1 MNADKI
7 PDIIIGR
14 LPIYLRALQRLAD
27 QGIRNTSSQELGEMI
42 GISAAQIRKDISQ
55 FGEFGKQGT
64 GYSIPFLIERLQGI
78 LKVNRVWDVIIVG
91 MGDMGH
97 ALARYN
103 GFVNRGFNVVM
114 LFDNDPEK
122 VGQKVNGLEV
132 LDANALVDK
141 VKENRIKVAM
151 LTVPASAAQEVA
163 NLLVRAGVKAIL
175 NYAPIH
181 LTVPKDVHV
190 QHIDPATHL
199 QRMTYICRQHPLQVS
214 REFTL
219 IYCMRRINPWKR

>member
-14 LPIYLRALQRLAD
+14 LPIYLRALQRLAE
-27 QGIRNTSSQELGEMI
+27 QGIFNTSSQELGEMI

-78 LKVNRVWDVIIVG
+78 LKINRVWDVIIVG

-103 GFVNRGFNVVM
+103 GFMNRGFHVTM
-114 LFDNDPEK
+114 LFENDPKKVGAKVNDLEIFSTDVMAEK
-122 VGQKVNGLEV
+122 VKQNK
-132 LDANALVDK
+132 
-141 VKENRIKVAM
+141 IKVAM

-163 NLLVRAGVKAIL
+163 DQLVKAGIKAIL

-181 LTVPKDVHV
+181 LSVPKDVHV

-199 QRMTYICRQHPLQVS
+199 QRMTFYL
-214 REFTL
+214 
-219 IYCMRRINPWKR
+219 

>member
-14 LPIYLRALQRLAD
+14 LPIYLRALQRLSD
-27 QGIRNTSSQELGEMI
+27 QGIQNTSSQELGEMI

-64 GYSIPFLIERLQGI
+64 GYSIPFLIERLQSI

-103 GFVNRGFNVVM
+103 GFVNRGFHVTM
-114 LFDNDPEK
+114 LFDNDPKK
-122 VGQKVNGLEV
+122 VGQKLGDLEIYSTNTI
-132 LDANALVDK
+132 AEK
-141 VKENRIKVAM
+141 VKQNKIKVAM
-151 LTVPASAAQEVA
+151 LTVPASAAQEVTDQ
-163 NLLVRAGVKAIL
+163 LVKAGVKAIL

-181 LTVPKDVHV
+181 LNVPKDVHV

-199 QRMTYICRQHPLQVS
+199 QRMTFYL
-214 REFTL
+214 
-219 IYCMRRINPWKR
+219 

>member
-14 LPIYLRALQRLAD
+14 LPIYLRALQRMAD
-27 QGIRNTSSQELGEMI
+27 KGITNTSSQELGEII

-64 GYSIPFLIERLQGI
+64 GYSIPFLIDRLQDI
-78 LKVNRVWDVIIVG
+78 LKVNRIWDVIIVG

-97 ALARYN
+97 AIARYN
-103 GFVNRGFNVVM
+103 GFGNRGFHVAM
-114 LFDNDPEK
+114 LFDNDSGK
-122 VGQKVNGLEV
+122 VGTKVNELTIKSVEDV
-132 LDANALVDK
+132 ADF
-141 VKENRIKVAM
+141 VKQNKIKVAV
-151 LTVPASAAQEVA
+151 LTVPASVAQEVA
-163 NLLVRAGVKAIL
+163 NQLVKAGIKAIL

-181 LTVPKDVHV
+181 LSVPSDVKV

-199 QRMTYICRQHPLQVS
+199 QRMTYYL
-214 REFTL
+214 
-219 IYCMRRINPWKR
+219 